1 MQGVIYRIIDNTQTK
16 SAYYGSTNKTL
27 QDRLRRHKQDFSRYT
42 KNKEKYKRLFM
53 TSFFILELNDFII
66 EEVEKVIYTD
76 PKELKRR
83 ELFYIQNNECVN
95 KNRPAQFVKENQ
107 KEYNHQYYIDNKDK
121 WKKKYN
127 INNK

>member
-1 MQGVIYRIIDNTQTK
+1 MQGVIYRIIDNTQTN

-27 QDRLRRHKQDFSRYT
+27 QDRLKLHKKDFSRYT

-53 TSFFILELNDFII
+53 TSFFILELNDYKI
-66 EEVEKVIYTD
+66 EEVEKVIHED

-95 KNRPAQFVKENQ
+95 KNRPAQFVKENP
-107 KEYNHQYYIDNKDK
+107 KKYNRQYYIDNKDK